1 MDAATIKG
9 PFEITAAPPPRGA
22 LASLSFAILL
32 SSLGTSIANV
42 ALPTFM
48 LAFGASFQNVQWI
61 VVAYLL
67 ALTSLSVIAGRL
79 GDIFGRKR
87 LLLSGFLLFSAAS
100 LLCGFATTLP
110 WLIGARL
117 AQGAGAAIL
126 MAMAMALAADIA
138 PKEKAGSMMGL
149 LGTMS
154 AAGTAL
160 GPVLGGLLISWL
172 NWQAIFLAAA
182 PAGALG
188 LVLAHRFIPGGNP
201 SSRKAPPFDVA
212 GGVVLVMTL
221 AAYALAMTGQK
232 AGLVV
237 HPGILLGA
245 ALALSAL
252 FVLVEKRAA
261 APLISVET
269 LRTPLLGSGL
279 AMSALVSTVMMATL
293 VVGPFYLAYALGLG
307 AAATGLVLAAG
318 PVVAATTGFFGGK
331 LVDRYGPRLITAGG
345 LAAVAAGSGALAAL
359 PIAAGVTGYL
369 AAMVTMTAGYA
380 LFQAAN
386 NTAVLTGMAPDR
398 RGLASGLLNLSRN
411 FGLVTGASV
420 LGAIFAHSA
429 GTADIGAADPAT
441 LSAAMRLTFGI
452 AAGLGSV
459 ALAIGVLVRR
469 MPQKSVCEPR

>member
-160 GPVLGGLLISWL
+160 GPVLLSLIH
-172 NWQAIFLAAA
+172 I
-182 PAGALG
+182 
-188 LVLAHRFIPGGNP
+188 
-201 SSRKAPPFDVA
+201 
-212 GGVVLVMTL
+212 
-221 AAYALAMTGQK
+221 
-232 AGLVV
+232 
-237 HPGILLGA
+237 
-245 ALALSAL
+245 
-252 FVLVEKRAA
+252 
-261 APLISVET
+261 
-269 LRTPLLGSGL
+269 
-279 AMSALVSTVMMATL
+279 
-293 VVGPFYLAYALGLG
+293 
-307 AAATGLVLAAG
+307 
-318 PVVAATTGFFGGK
+318 
-331 LVDRYGPRLITAGG
+331 
-345 LAAVAAGSGALAAL
+345 
-359 PIAAGVTGYL
+359 
-369 AAMVTMTAGYA
+369 
-380 LFQAAN
+380 
-386 NTAVLTGMAPDR
+386 
-398 RGLASGLLNLSRN
+398 
-411 FGLVTGASV
+411 
-420 LGAIFAHSA
+420 
-429 GTADIGAADPAT
+429 
-441 LSAAMRLTFGI
+441 
-452 AAGLGSV
+452 
-459 ALAIGVLVRR
+459 
-469 MPQKSVCEPR
+469 